1 MSSALPGNGQEQ
13 YNKELLCK
21 DCKHSRADWLARL
34 IKASRQ
40 FSCTLPESWIPP
52 DYDPVIGL
60 TKEGYFQSAVT
71 MRSPWNKTCGAAAT
85 KWLPRKKKHLFL
97 MLRKV
102 HFMSD
107 SRTVTSTQARKSLL
121 RAFRAKRPLFLWGPP
136 GIGKSELVEGITE
149 ELGGLM
155 IDLRLGQME
164 PTDIRGIPFYNK
176 ELGKMDWAPPI
187 ELPDEEMA
195 KDYPIVVLFLDEL
208 NSAAPSVQAAAYQL
222 ILNRRIGKYR
232 LPKNVVLVA
241 AGNRESDKGVTYRMP
256 TPLANRFIHQEMK
269 VDFASYQTWAVQNNI
284 HKDVVGY
291 LSFAKQDL
299 YDFDS
304 KSSSRAFATPRTWTF
319 VSELLDEDDGDAD
332 TLTNLI
338 AGTVGEGLAVK
349 FMAHRKIS
357 ARLPNPEDILSG
369 KVTTLDV
376 KEVSAMYSLV
386 ISMCYE
392 LKDAVARKIPDK
404 EFHAMSDNFLGY
416 MMKNF
421 ETELTVMGARIALT
435 TYNLPFQPTKLKNF
449 DEFHQRFGKY
459 ILQASA

>member
-1 MSSALPGNGQEQ
+1 MSE
-13 YNKELLCK
+13 
-21 DCKHSRADWLARL
+21 
-34 IKASRQ
+34 
-40 FSCTLPESWIPP
+40 
-52 DYDPVIGL
+52 
-60 TKEGYFQSAVT
+60 
-71 MRSPWNKTCGAAAT
+71 
-85 KWLPRKKKHLFL
+85 
-97 MLRKV
+97 
-102 HFMSD
+102 
-107 SRTVTSTQARKSLL
+107 SRTVTALQAKKSLL
-121 RAFRAKRPLFLWGPP
+121 KAFKVQRPLFLWGPP
-136 GIGKSELVEGITE
+136 GIGKSELVEGIAN

-176 ELGKMDWAPPI
+176 DIGKMDWAPPV

-195 KDYPIVVLFLDEL
+195 KDYPIVILFLDEL
-208 NSAAPSVQAAAYQL
+208 NSAAPSVQSAAYQL
-222 ILNRRIGKYR
+222 ILNRRIGKYK
-232 LPKNVVLVA
+232 LPDNVVMVA

-269 VDFASYQTWAVQNNI
+269 VDFASWQEWAVNNKI

-299 YDFDS
+299 YDFDA
-304 KSSSRAFATPRTWTF
+304 KSASRAFATPRSWTF
-319 VSELLDEDDGDAD
+319 VSQLLDEGDDDD
-332 TLTNLI
+332 TTMNLI

-349 FMAHRKIS
+349 FMAHKKVAGRM
-357 ARLPNPEDILSG
+357 PNPADILSG
-369 KVTTLDV
+369 KVKDLQV

-392 LKDAVARKIPDK
+392 LKGAIENKVEDK
-404 EFHAMSDNFLGY
+404 KFHEMADNFLGY

-435 TYNLPFQPTKLKNF
+435 TYDLPFLPTKLKNF
-449 DEFHQRFGKY
+449 DEFHQRYGKY

>member
-1 MSSALPGNGQEQ
+1 MSE
-13 YNKELLCK
+13 
-21 DCKHSRADWLARL
+21 
-34 IKASRQ
+34 
-40 FSCTLPESWIPP
+40 
-52 DYDPVIGL
+52 
-60 TKEGYFQSAVT
+60 
-71 MRSPWNKTCGAAAT
+71 
-85 KWLPRKKKHLFL
+85 
-97 MLRKV
+97 
-102 HFMSD
+102 
-107 SRTVTSTQARKSLL
+107 SRTVTALQAKKSLL
-121 RAFRAKRPLFLWGPP
+121 KAFKVKRPLFLWGPP
-136 GIGKSELVEGITE
+136 GIGKSELVEGIARD
-149 ELGGLM
+149 LGGLM

-176 ELGKMDWAPPI
+176 DIGKMDWAPPV
-187 ELPDEEMA
+187 ELPDEEMS

-208 NSAAPSVQAAAYQL
+208 NSAAPSVQSAAYQL

-232 LPKNVVLVA
+232 LPDNVVMVA
-241 AGNRESDKGVTYRMP
+241 AGNSESDKGVTYRMP

-269 VDFASYQTWAVQNNI
+269 VDFASWQEWAVNNRI

-299 YDFDS
+299 YDFDA
-304 KSSSRAFATPRTWTF
+304 KSASRAFATPRSWTF
-319 VSELLDEDDGDAD
+319 VSQLLDEGDDDD
-332 TLTNLI
+332 TIMNLI

-349 FMAHRKIS
+349 FMAHKKVAGRM
-357 ARLPNPEDILSG
+357 PNPTDILNG
-369 KVTTLDV
+369 KVKDLNV

-392 LKDAVARKIPDK
+392 LKGAVENKVEDK
-404 EFHAMSDNFLGY
+404 KFHEMADNFLGY

-435 TYNLPFQPTKLKNF
+435 TYDLPFLPTKLKNF